1 MTITENSKAAATCH
15 LPESGLSA
23 ADLLAIHSAVCGFFT
38 ALDRFDDEAVAALMA
53 PAFEWVRADNTVVRE
68 MSALRQLL
76 AARSRKRVTRH
87 LVTNVEIRSS
97 SVNEARVHGD
107 ILVYEKSDVSENEGT
122 AVVPGPSCI
131 LSTSDE
137 VVRFEGRWR
146 IARKQARTVFK
157 IDSSQ

>member
-1 MTITENSKAAATCH
+1 M
-15 LPESGLSA
+15 PESGLSA

-87 LVTNVEIRSS
+87 LVTNVEIHSS

-107 ILVYEKSDVSENEGT
+107 ILVFEKHNMSENEAT

-146 IARKQARTVFK
+146 IARKQARAVFK